1 MKKTASNRNLLIDI
15 WRIIAA
21 LLIVMYHTRYLNLT
35 TENYHFHQAYLYV
48 EFYFLLSGYFAY
60 VHFHKCSCKSVNE
73 MAGESIRY
81 TVKKW
86 SSYLPYVIPAVIAQ
100 YILEQILSPVSR
112 ADFLHI
118 LEEMPRDLFLLSAA
132 SGKSR
137 VGPLWYLSA
146 MILVMPLLGML
157 FQYIPKYLMLILS
170 ILPAMIYYGL
180 TGASGVRTP
189 PHDLIRAMVCMMLG
203 VLIFCLLEELNRLKF
218 RKLPALLLGEGL
230 LIYTVISTWSTDSS
244 TGYGKETVV
253 LAFLGGI
260 VLLLCHGDIRLPAP
274 ARGLIKYACDLS
286 FVMYIWQKGAAT
298 IVDILIPEGSDHKK
312 VIIYCAVTAVVSVI
326 MKFLTEQLTALMKK
340 AAPGKY
346 FFEK

>member
-1 MKKTASNRNLLIDI
+1 
-15 WRIIAA
+15 
-21 LLIVMYHTRYLNLT
+21 
-35 TENYHFHQAYLYV
+35 
-48 EFYFLLSGYFAY
+48 
-60 VHFHKCSCKSVNE
+60 
-73 MAGESIRY
+73 
-81 TVKKW
+81 
-86 SSYLPYVIPAVIAQ
+86 
-100 YILEQILSPVSR
+100 
-112 ADFLHI
+112 
-118 LEEMPRDLFLLSAA
+118 
-132 SGKSR
+132 
-137 VGPLWYLSA
+137 
-146 MILVMPLLGML
+146 
-157 FQYIPKYLMLILS
+157 
-170 ILPAMIYYGL
+170 
-180 TGASGVRTP
+180 
-189 PHDLIRAMVCMMLG
+189 MMLG

-312 VIIYCAVTAVVSVI
+312 VIIYCAITVAVSVI
-326 MKFLTEQLTALMKK
+326 MKFLTEQLTALMEK

>member
-1 MKKTASNRNLLIDI
+1 
-15 WRIIAA
+15 
-21 LLIVMYHTRYLNLT
+21 MYHTRYLNLT

-86 SSYLPYVIPAVIAQ
+86 SSYLPYVIPAVIA
-100 YILEQILSPVSR
+100 
-112 ADFLHI
+112 
-118 LEEMPRDLFLLSAA
+118 
-132 SGKSR
+132 
-137 VGPLWYLSA
+137 
-146 MILVMPLLGML
+146 
-157 FQYIPKYLMLILS
+157 QYIPKYLMLILS

-312 VIIYCAVTAVVSVI
+312 VIIYCAITVAVSVI